1 MAAVRSTPPTTA
13 DGRARPDNIPTTSTT
28 RTQRADSHDT
38 TPTENTMPLTIT
50 PLQDTRS
57 PGDATHP
64 TNDPSHLWQG
74 TIDAMSAMIIVLPD
88 NSTDGRARSD
98 IYNLY
103 LGDGDR
109 PAATLEVDI
118 DTARVVGRTGFGSA
132 LPSGH
137 TAIDALTE
145 IVRTHRAIVMDHVE

>member
-1 MAAVRSTPPTTA
+1 
-13 DGRARPDNIPTTSTT
+13 
-28 RTQRADSHDT
+28 
-38 TPTENTMPLTIT
+38 MPLTIT

-57 PGDATHP
+57 PGDTTQP
-64 TNDPSHLWQG
+64 SKEPSHLWQG
-74 TIDAMSAMIIVLPD
+74 TIDSMSAMVIVFPD

-103 LGDGDR
+103 LANDER

-118 DTARVVGRTGFGSA
+118 DTTRVVGRTGFGSA

-145 IVRTHRAIVMDHVE
+145 IVRTHRAIVMDHVK